1 VGSGNI
7 DVGKAGQPSAERV
20 AVTDRSSKS
29 RIEKPGLPKTERPGN
44 CGAMVQQCADN
55 GGGNRSA
62 PQKFLQLV
70 GYRDPMARPR
80 PAPVK
85 R

>member
-1 VGSGNI
+1 VHSGN
-7 DVGKAGQPSAERV
+7 
-20 AVTDRSSKS
+20 TD
-29 RIEKPGLPKTERPGN
+29 IAKPGQPKTERPRN
-44 CGAMVQQCADN
+44 CGAMLQQCADN
-55 GGGNRSA
+55 GGGNQSA

-70 GYRDPMARPR
+70 GHRNPTGRPR